1 MTKLC
6 ELKLFKRS
14 QFTKIYHLKKAPP
27 VKLNKKIL
35 LPSVEMKFIRKSL
48 FIPSKNRL
56 FKSDLLNIFSSHN
69 FVIRLV
75 LFSIS
80 MHKYSFVK

>member
-27 VKLNKKIL
+27 VKLDKKNTITFCGNEIYQKIVVH
-35 LPSVEMKFIRKSL
+35 S
-48 FIPSKNRL
+48 
-56 FKSDLLNIFSSHN
+56 FKKQT
-69 FVIRLV
+69 V
-75 LFSIS
+75 
-80 MHKYSFVK
+80 